1 MSDATA
7 VSATVVDLRPRLR
20 QRTDEEDGHRLLEE
34 LLAEAE
40 VLFAEAGI
48 TAR

>member
-1 MSDATA
+1 VEELTCL
-7 VSATVVDLRPRLR
+7 SATIVDLRPRLH
-20 QRTDEEDGHRLLEE
+20 QHDPEEAGHLLLEE